1 MFPWFKP
8 TGLWH
13 FVMATLGDS
22 LCGCIKS
29 PVTCQ
34 HGKSKVQGDWD
45 TGQVHLG
52 GQICSVDAALGLGL
66 HHAAAPATLL
76 LGRALCKEL
85 PGGTGISGDTIAASR
100 DPAQWGATSQ
110 PRRLV

>member
-1 MFPWFKP
+1 MW
-8 TGLWH
+8 LW
-13 FVMATLGDS
+13 L
-22 LCGCIKS
+22 LCPGKRPGS
-29 PVTCQ
+29 SVERLRLRVQVQ
-34 HGKSKVQGDWD
+34 HGKSKAQGDWD
-45 TGQVHLG
+45 TGQVRLG
-52 GQICSVDAALGLGL
+52 GQVCSVDAALGLGL
-66 HHAAAPATLL
+66 HHAAVPATLL